1 MFKIDLIQELEKE
14 LAKTKTQGDE
24 LLKQAN
30 ELINKKS
37 DLINEIFPSLHKERE
52 DFINKKN
59 LKEKF
64 KEYPEDKIFLQ
75 KNIKK
80 ICEKYNLRCLPTYL
94 YKGTLGEFTADKI
107 EKFEKRMLSEHRIKI
122 NKKRFFIIAPASEF
136 KLTERPRDPI
146 LIYSVNDAYLREDSL
161 SNINIIIDKW
171 GNDLTIINRFKG
183 MFFKNWFITIGLFLI
198 LLTNII
204 NPPYWGFNFII
215 LMPYIIIVSLIGFV
229 NDLEPY
235 EVFKS
240 RWDSEYL

>member
-14 LAKTKTQGDE
+14 LAKTKTQGNE

-37 DLINEIFPSLHKERE
+37 DLVNEIFPSLHKEKE

-59 LKEKF
+59 LEKKF

-107 EKFEKRMLSEHRIKI
+107 EKFEKRMLSEHKIKI
-122 NKKRFFIIAPASEF
+122 DKTRFFIIAPASEF
-136 KLTERPRDPI
+136 ELTEKPKDPI
-146 LIYSVNDAYLREDSL
+146 LIYSVEDYDTHGDGL
-161 SNINIIIDKW
+161 SDINIIIDKW

-183 MFFKNWFITIGLFLI
+183 MFFKNWFIKIGLFLI
-198 LLTNII
+198 LLANII

-215 LMPYIIIVSLIGFV
+215 ILPYIIIVSLIGLF

-235 EVFKS
+235 EVFES
-240 RWDSEYL
+240 RWDSKYL